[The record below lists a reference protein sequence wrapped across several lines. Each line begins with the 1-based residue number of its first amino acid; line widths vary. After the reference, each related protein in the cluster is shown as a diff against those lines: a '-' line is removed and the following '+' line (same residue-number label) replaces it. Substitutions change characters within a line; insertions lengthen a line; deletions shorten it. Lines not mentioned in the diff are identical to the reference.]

1 MWDSQYKHYQAI
13 IDYIN
18 EHRDIYH
25 TDIRFGTLS
34 DYFDEVNARMKVN
47 YISME
52 ILFHYVIILSY
63 SKFVNIF
70 LIIFLTYP
78 QEDDLSTLGG
88 DFFVYSDV
96 FSEGIPAYWSG
107 YFSTR
112 PFMKQL
118 SRELEANLRAAEIL
132 FTVGYQ
138 TSKVRS
144 YTNSIL
150 YAVNET

>member
-1 MWDSQYKHYQAI
+1 M
-13 IDYIN
+13 
-18 EHRDIYH
+18 
-25 TDIRFGTLS
+25 L
-34 DYFDEVNARMKVN
+34 
-47 YISME
+47 
-52 ILFHYVIILSY
+52 
-63 SKFVNIF
+63 
-70 LIIFLTYP
+70 LIIFRTFP

-138 TSKVRS
+138 TSKVRP
-144 YTNSIL
+144 YTNLIRYPVNHFGLQILMLLDTFHSSIS
-150 YAVNET
+150 

>member
-47 YISME
+47 SIIME
-52 ILFHYVIILSY
+52 LLFYSVIIRQMSY
-63 SKFVNIF
+63 SKTFNILLF
-70 LIIFLTYP
+70 ILFTLP

-138 TSKVRS
+138 TSKVKP
-144 YTNSIL
+144 YTNSIRS
-150 YAVNET
+150 

>member
-1 MWDSQYKHYQAI
+1 M
-13 IDYIN
+13 
-18 EHRDIYH
+18 
-25 TDIRFGTLS
+25 
-34 DYFDEVNARMKVN
+34 
-47 YISME
+47 
-52 ILFHYVIILSY
+52 
-63 SKFVNIF
+63 
-70 LIIFLTYP
+70 
-78 QEDDLSTLGG
+78 
-88 DFFVYSDV
+88 YSDV

-144 YTNSIL
+144 YINSIL
-150 YAVNET
+150 YAVKFQFTNSNALIYISFLHFLDE

>member
-1 MWDSQYKHYQAI
+1 M
-13 IDYIN
+13 
-18 EHRDIYH
+18 
-25 TDIRFGTLS
+25 
-34 DYFDEVNARMKVN
+34 
-47 YISME
+47 
-52 ILFHYVIILSY
+52 SY
-63 SKFVNIF
+63 SIFFNILLLIFFAF
-70 LIIFLTYP
+70 L

-138 TSKVRS
+138 TSKVRHN
-144 YTNSIL
+144 TNSIR
-150 YAVNET
+150 YAVNEK

>member
-47 YISME
+47 YISTE
-52 ILFHYVIILSY
+52 ILFHYVII
-63 SKFVNIF
+63 F
-70 LIIFLTYP
+70 LFKICKYLPHYFPFFP

-138 TSKVRS
+138 TSKVKP
-144 YTNSIL
+144 YTNSIR
-150 YAVNET
+150 

>member
-1 MWDSQYKHYQAI
+1 M
-13 IDYIN
+13 
-18 EHRDIYH
+18 
-25 TDIRFGTLS
+25 
-34 DYFDEVNARMKVN
+34 
-47 YISME
+47 
-52 ILFHYVIILSY
+52 
-63 SKFVNIF
+63 
-70 LIIFLTYP
+70 
-78 QEDDLSTLGG
+78 STLGG

-138 TSKVRS
+138 TSKVYRLLNLS
-144 YTNSIL
+144 FSWSCVYYIDDF
-150 YAVNET
+150 VEK

>member
-1 MWDSQYKHYQAI
+1 MQD
-13 IDYIN
+13 
-18 EHRDIYH
+18 
-25 TDIRFGTLS
+25 
-34 DYFDEVNARMKVN
+34 
-47 YISME
+47 
-52 ILFHYVIILSY
+52 
-63 SKFVNIF
+63 
-70 LIIFLTYP
+70 
-78 QEDDLSTLGG
+78 DDLSTLGG

-138 TSKVRS
+138 ISKVYKLVTCLS
-144 YTNSIL
+144 VGHIDAFVKKCHIGDNSI
-150 YAVNET
+150 YFSDKQ